1 MSPVKSGSDAA
12 KRCRYRANYTRA
24 RSGIWQGKVCAR
36 MRGITGVP
44 RIRAVFRRIGA
55 VAAVRVTGDRGARRD
70 GCGVGHTL
78 FRRSADFCFPGLAG
92 SGSACPISVLGSYD
106 VQRRVISWRR
116 RSVLSENP
124 AEGPRRNLLE
134 VELEVEPGLDT
145 ECSGLI
151 GQEADTGPGPPLPI
165 ERQERD
171 LVSQVVDE
179 ERDVPSASPNTCA
192 QVEQVV

>member
-1 MSPVKSGSDAA
+1 MAGQGVCPNEGDHRSPTNSGSISSHWSGRRRSRHRGPGREAGWLWCGPHLIPSASRLLLSGFSWLRICLPD
-12 KRCRYRANYTRA
+12 KLPWFVRCPA
-24 RSGIWQGKVCAR
+24 SSD
-36 MRGITGVP
+36 
-44 RIRAVFRRIGA
+44 FRRQ
-55 VAAVRVTGDRGARRD
+55 RVIPRKWRTP
-70 GCGVGHTL
+70 
-78 FRRSADFCFPGLAG
+78 RRSQ
-92 SGSACPISVLGSYD
+92 S
-106 VQRRVISWRR
+106 R

-124 AEGPRRNLLE
+124 AEGLRRNL
-134 VELEVEPGLDT
+134 LEVEPGLDT

>member
-1 MSPVKSGSDAA
+1 MGGCQVDDTTGDAP
-12 KRCRYRANYTRA
+12 RA
-24 RSGIWQGKVCAR
+24 RAPRQSHRRCQP
-36 MRGITGVP
+36 TGRTNCYPFQV
-44 RIRAVFRRIGA
+44 
-55 VAAVRVTGDRGARRD
+55 
-70 GCGVGHTL
+70 
-78 FRRSADFCFPGLAG
+78 
-92 SGSACPISVLGSYD
+92 
-106 VQRRVISWRR
+106 VQRGFGWERR
-116 RSVLSENP
+116 ESEPGGKFRIAWSVADHSSGGEFAGICTGCENARPRDASKERYGLS
-124 AEGPRRNLLE
+124 RNL
-134 VELEVEPGLDT
+134 LEVEPGLDT

>member
-1 MSPVKSGSDAA
+1 MRQGLPGGV
-12 KRCRYRANYTRA
+12 TREMEE
-24 RSGIWQGKVCAR
+24 SY
-36 MRGITGVP
+36 
-44 RIRAVFRRIGA
+44 
-55 VAAVRVTGDRGARRD
+55 
-70 GCGVGHTL
+70 
-78 FRRSADFCFPGLAG
+78 GL
-92 SGSACPISVLGSYD
+92 
-106 VQRRVISWRR
+106 
-116 RSVLSENP
+116 
-124 AEGPRRNLLE
+124 RRNL
-134 VELEVEPGLDT
+134 LEVEPGLDT

>member
-1 MSPVKSGSDAA
+1 MPRNGSGTA
-12 KRCRYRANYTRA
+12 RITRGPGQGYGRA
-24 RSGIWQGKVCAR
+24 RCVPERGGSQESHEFGQYFVALERSMPFASLGTWAR
-36 MRGITGVP
+36 GW
-44 RIRAVFRRIGA
+44 
-55 VAAVRVTGDRGARRD
+55 DR
-70 GCGVGHTL
+70 CGVGHTL
-78 FRRSADFCFPGLAG
+78 FRRPADFCFPGLAG
-92 SGSACPISVLGSYD
+92 SGSACPISFLGSYD
-106 VQRRVISWRR
+106 VERRAISWRR

-124 AEGPRRNLLE
+124 AEGLRRNL
-134 VELEVEPGLDT
+134 LEVEPGLDT

-179 ERDVPSASPNTCA
+179 ERDVPSASPNTCS